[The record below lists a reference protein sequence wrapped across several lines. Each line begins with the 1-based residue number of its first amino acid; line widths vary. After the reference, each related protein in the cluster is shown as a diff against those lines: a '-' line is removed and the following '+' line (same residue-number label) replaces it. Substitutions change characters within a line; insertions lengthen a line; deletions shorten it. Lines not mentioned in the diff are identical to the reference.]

1 MNNLDFFKEYESYK
15 RKTQGVFES
24 LDKKINSGNPELNEA
39 LFGLIK
45 GAKEKSIEREN
56 ELKNYFNKLLNA
68 PQWQNYKI
76 DTGNGEVEI
85 DSATQNQIENAWE
98 VIRAQGLDD
107 SFTGMLKQDGDSI
120 IYQKGKGKPI
130 RDNQQS
136 TDQDPNQDPNPD
148 PNAQPQNTLPT
159 YQITYD
165 KKSGRYLFGS
175 PDRYA
180 NSINNA
186 LSEIQT
192 YNFEKSPLKVLFE
205 DPLKFGL
212 REITFDFKEGNVAS
226 ARDGFW
232 IGDFV
237 GRFFDAAFVG
247 NSFRGAFANNNEEWK
262 SNPTAFISGTFKDRS
277 KTGLLG
283 LDDAKQG
290 SENSPFHLIQLPPG
304 YSIEVL
310 TDKQLRHTIT
320 CEKRLDNVNS
330 NFVYSVYKGYEIDNS
345 SPESITL
352 PWEAIR
358 ENYNSYIVSK
368 KFKNLP
374 DLFSLNSNE
383 KIIELRVVESG
394 TPPVFKFREKFDEKK
409 KYSEDLVNLRGLKQ
423 VSANIPAK
431 SLKFNFTNQSELDN
445 FSKIK
450 SYINSNQFE
459 NDLKK
464 ASVYLDNKLIS
475 SQDIKSK
482 FPYLINVFT
491 SDVLSEAT
499 VNLANPKKTYGRKAY
514 SAVSGRV
521 KNPITGKNFEE
532 AYEIADYLNQKY
544 KAAIDANGGRKPDA
558 YQKEYKK
565 LYDAVFGAKSSTSSS
580 SDSSNPV
587 EVGGMAKE
595 ESIVLRRIENFVK
608 YFVYKIDNGKSTNK
622 IRKYF
627 IDLIKA
633 KITAHKASAQTTAT
647 ATPKPTPKP
656 TASTTTTPTPTK
668 GVPKKG
674 AIGKLKESVV
684 RNEIRKI
691 LNDLL

>member
-1 MNNLDFFKEYESYK
+1 MNNLDFFKQYENYK
-15 RKTQGVFES
+15 IKTQGIFES

-45 GAKEKSIEREN
+45 GAKEKGAEREK
-56 ELKNYFNKLLNA
+56 ELKVYFNKLLHA

-85 DSATQNQIENAWE
+85 DSATQDQIEQAWE
-98 VIRAQGLDD
+98 VLRTQGLDD
-107 SFTGMLKQDGDSI
+107 SFTGTLKQDGDSI
-120 IYQKGKGKPI
+120 IYQKGKGKPMK
-130 RDNQQS
+130 DDQQS
-136 TDQDPNQDPNPD
+136 ADPDPNQDPSQD
-148 PNAQPQNTLPT
+148 PNAQPQNALPT

-165 KKSGRYLFGS
+165 KKSGKYFFGS
-175 PDRYA
+175 PERYVS
-180 NSINNA
+180 SINNA

-192 YNFEKSPLKVLFE
+192 YNWQKSPLKVLFE

-212 REITFDFKEGNVAS
+212 REITFDFKEGVIAS

-232 IGDFV
+232 IGDFA
-237 GRFFDAAFVG
+237 GRFLEADFIG
-247 NSFRGAFANNNEEWK
+247 NNFRGKYFSNNEDWK
-262 SNPTAFISGTFKDRS
+262 SKPTAFISGTFIDNS
-277 KTGLLG
+277 ETGILG
-283 LDDAKQG
+283 LDNAKQG
-290 SENSPFHLIQLPPG
+290 SENSAFHLIQLPPNH
-304 YSIEVL
+304 SIEIL

-320 CEKRLDNVNS
+320 CEKRLDITNS
-330 NFVYSVYKGYEIDNS
+330 NFIYSVYRGYDIDNS
-345 SPESITL
+345 SPESVTL
-352 PWEAIR
+352 PWETIR
-358 ENYNSYIVSK
+358 EDYSSYIVSK

-374 DLFSLNSNE
+374 DLFSLNANE

-394 TPPVFKFREKFDEKK
+394 TPPIFKFKERFDEKK
-409 KYSEDLVNLRGLKQ
+409 KYSEDLVNLRGLRQ

-431 SLKFNFTNQSELDN
+431 SLKFNFTSQSELDN

-499 VNLANPKKTYGRKAY
+499 VNLANPKKTYGRKTY
-514 SAVSGRV
+514 SSKSGRI

-544 KAAIDANGGRKPDA
+544 KAQIDANGGRKPDA

-565 LYDAVFGAKSSTSSS
+565 LYDAVFGAQAGASTGTSSS
-580 SDSSNPV
+580 PDSTSPV
-587 EVGGMAKE
+587 EAGGMAKE
-595 ESIVLRRIENFVK
+595 ESAVLRRVENFVK

-627 IDLIKA
+627 IDLLKA
-633 KITAHKASAQTTAT
+633 KITAHKEPVKAT
-647 ATPKPTPKP
+647 A
-656 TASTTTTPTPTK
+656 ATTPVTPAPK
-668 GVPKKG
+668 KVVPKKG
-674 AIGKLKESVV
+674 AIGNIKESVV

-691 LNDLL
+691 LKDLL

>member
-1 MNNLDFFKEYESYK
+1 MNNLDFFKQYENYK
-15 RKTQGVFES
+15 IKTQGIFES

-45 GAKEKSIEREN
+45 GAKEKGAEREK
-56 ELKNYFNKLLNA
+56 ELKIYFNKLLHA

-85 DSATQNQIENAWE
+85 DSATQDQIEQAWE
-98 VIRAQGLDD
+98 VLRTQGLDD
-107 SFTGMLKQDGDSI
+107 SFTGTLKQDGDSI
-120 IYQKGKGKPI
+120 IYQKGKGKPMK
-130 RDNQQS
+130 DDQQS
-136 TDQDPNQDPNPD
+136 ADPDPSQDPNQD

-165 KKSGRYLFGS
+165 KKSGKYFFGS
-175 PDRYA
+175 PERYVS
-180 NSINNA
+180 SINNA

-192 YNFEKSPLKVLFE
+192 YNWQKSPLKVLFE

-237 GRFFDAAFVG
+237 GRFLEADFIG
-247 NSFRGAFANNNEEWK
+247 NNFRGQFFANNEDWK
-262 SNPTAFISGTFKDRS
+262 SQPTAFISGTFVDNS
-277 KTGLLG
+277 KTGILG
-283 LDDAKQG
+283 LDNAKKG
-290 SENSPFHLIQLPPG
+290 SESSNFHLIQLPPNH
-304 YSIEVL
+304 SIEIL

-320 CEKRLDNVNS
+320 CEKRLDITNS
-330 NFVYSVYKGYEIDNS
+330 NFIYSVYRGYDIDNS
-345 SPESITL
+345 SPESVTL

-394 TPPVFKFREKFDEKK
+394 TPPMFKFKEKFDEKK

-431 SLKFNFTNQSELDN
+431 SLKFNFTSQSELDN

-450 SYINSNQFE
+450 SYINSSQFE

-491 SDVLSEAT
+491 SDVISEAT
-499 VNLANPKKTYGRKAY
+499 VNLANPRKSYGRKTY
-514 SAVSGRV
+514 SSKSGRI

-544 KAAIDANGGRKPDA
+544 KAEIDANGGRKPDA
-558 YQKEYKK
+558 YQKEYRK
-565 LYDAVFGAKSSTSSS
+565 LYDAVFGAQAGTTTGTSSS
-580 SDSSNPV
+580 TDSTSPI
-587 EVGGMAKE
+587 EAGGVSKE
-595 ESIVLRRIENFVK
+595 ESVVLRRVENFVK

-627 IDLIKA
+627 IDLLKA
-633 KITAHKASAQTTAT
+633 KITAHKVSAQTTAT
-647 ATPKPTPKP
+647 ATPKPT
-656 TASTTTTPTPTK
+656 ASTPVTPAKNP
-668 GVPKKG
+668 PKK
-674 AIGKLKESVV
+674 ATGKLKESVV

>member
-1 MNNLDFFKEYESYK
+1 MF
-15 RKTQGVFES
+15 
-24 LDKKINSGNPELNEA
+24 
-39 LFGLIK
+39 
-45 GAKEKSIEREN
+45 
-56 ELKNYFNKLLNA
+56 
-68 PQWQNYKI
+68 
-76 DTGNGEVEI
+76 
-85 DSATQNQIENAWE
+85 
-98 VIRAQGLDD
+98 
-107 SFTGMLKQDGDSI
+107 
-120 IYQKGKGKPI
+120 
-130 RDNQQS
+130 
-136 TDQDPNQDPNPD
+136 
-148 PNAQPQNTLPT
+148 
-159 YQITYD
+159 
-165 KKSGRYLFGS
+165 
-175 PDRYA
+175 
-180 NSINNA
+180 
-186 LSEIQT
+186 
-192 YNFEKSPLKVLFE
+192 
-205 DPLKFGL
+205 
-212 REITFDFKEGNVAS
+212 
-226 ARDGFW
+226 
-232 IGDFV
+232 
-237 GRFFDAAFVG
+237 
-247 NSFRGAFANNNEEWK
+247 
-262 SNPTAFISGTFKDRS
+262 
-277 KTGLLG
+277 
-283 LDDAKQG
+283 
-290 SENSPFHLIQLPPG
+290 
-304 YSIEVL
+304 
-310 TDKQLRHTIT
+310 
-320 CEKRLDNVNS
+320 
-330 NFVYSVYKGYEIDNS
+330 
-345 SPESITL
+345 
-352 PWEAIR
+352 
-358 ENYNSYIVSK
+358 
-368 KFKNLP
+368 KFK
-374 DLFSLNSNE
+374 
-383 KIIELRVVESG
+383 
-394 TPPVFKFREKFDEKK
+394 EKFDEKK

-423 VSANIPAK
+423 VSANIPTK

-499 VNLANPKKTYGRKAY
+499 VNLANPKKTYGRQTY
-514 SAVSGRV
+514 SSKSGRI

-544 KAAIDANGGRKPDA
+544 KAEIDANGGRKPDA

-580 SDSSNPV
+580 SGSSNPV

-595 ESIVLRRIENFVK
+595 ESVVLRRIENFVK

-647 ATPKPTPKP
+647 ATPKPT
-656 TASTTTTPTPTK
+656 ASIATTPTPTK